1 MTKINVI
8 QPGTI
13 ETPPGDIPFLL
24 LPERNAFQAR
34 AARLSALAEGHA
46 LADYLRF
53 LAALARA
60 QHESMVLFRRV
71 VVPDARQLELCREHG
86 MPPLGIRGWNRDP
99 VWREALRRILTE
111 LQAGA
116 LPEATRETIARLKDT
131 DDASLER
138 MAETLLSGENYDTL
152 DRAVIPF
159 IGAALQ
165 AYWLHLV
172 TTLGAGTFGRLEI
185 PHLCPACGSAPM
197 ISVVRV
203 GASDHGLRY
212 LTCPLCSTQWHAVRI
227 KCVFCDT
234 TKGISYYGIE
244 GGSEAVKAETCETCH
259 GYLKI
264 LYTEKD
270 ANVDALADDV
280 ASVALDVLMA
290 ESGLTRNG
298 TNFFLF

>member
-1 MTKINVI
+1 MTQINVI

-24 LPERNAFQAR
+24 LPERSIFQTR

-60 QHESMVLFRRV
+60 QHESLSLFRGV
-71 VVPDARQLELCREHG
+71 LPPEAQELERCREHG
-86 MPPLGIRGWNRDP
+86 MPPFGIRGWDRDP
-99 VWREALRRILTE
+99 VWREALRCILTKLE
-111 LQAGA
+111 AGA
-116 LPEATRETIARLKDT
+116 LPEGARAMVARLKDM

-138 MAETLLSGENYDTL
+138 VAEMLLASDHDDNL
-152 DRAVIPF
+152 DRAAIPF

-165 AYWLHLV
+165 VYWLHLV
-172 TTLGAGTFGRLEI
+172 TTLEAGAFGRLEV

-197 ISVVRV
+197 VSIVCI
-203 GASDHGLRY
+203 GADHGLRY
-212 LTCPLCSTQWHAVRI
+212 LTCPLCNTQWHAVRI

-234 TKGISYYGIE
+234 TKGIAYYGIE
-244 GGSEAVKAETCETCH
+244 GGSAAVKAESCDACH

-264 LYTEKD
+264 LYREKD
-270 ANVDALADDV
+270 PNVDALADDV
-280 ASVALDVLMA
+280 ASIALDVLMA
-290 ESGLTRNG
+290 ESGITRRG

>member
-8 QPGTI
+8 QPGVI
-13 ETPPGDIPFLL
+13 EVPPGDIPFVL
-24 LPERNAFQAR
+24 LPARDTFQAR
-34 AARLSALAEGHA
+34 AARLNALAEGHA
-46 LADYLRF
+46 LAEYLRF

-60 QHESMVLFRRV
+60 QHDSLALFRRV
-71 VVPDARQLELCREHG
+71 LPPEAQELARCREHG
-86 MPPLGIRGWNRDP
+86 MPPLGTRGWDRDP
-99 VWREALRRILTE
+99 VWREALRGILTMLE
-111 LQAGA
+111 AGA
-116 LPEATRETIARLKDT
+116 LPGTARATVARLKDT

-138 MAETLLSGENYDTL
+138 LAETLLVGDSDEQL
-152 DRAVIPF
+152 DRAAIPF

-172 TTLGAGTFGRLEI
+172 TTLEAGAFGRLDV

-197 ISVVRV
+197 VSVVSI
-203 GASDHGLRY
+203 GADHGLRY
-212 LTCPLCSTQWHAVRI
+212 LTCPLCNTQWHAVRI

-234 TKGISYYGIE
+234 TKGIAYYGIE
-244 GGSEAVKAETCETCH
+244 GGSDAVKAESCETCH

-264 LYTEKD
+264 LYMEKD
-270 ANVDALADDV
+270 PNVDALADDV

-290 ESGLTRNG
+290 ESGLSRRG

>member
-13 ETPPGDIPFLL
+13 EAPPGEIPFLL
-24 LPERNAFQAR
+24 LPERNTFQAR
-34 AARLSALAEGHA
+34 AARLSGLAEGHA

-60 QHESMVLFRRV
+60 QHESMSLFRRV
-71 VVPDARQLELCREHG
+71 RLPEAQELERCREHG
-86 MPPLGIRGWNRDP
+86 MPPLGTRGWDLDP
-99 VWREALRRILTE
+99 VWREALRCILTE
-111 LQAGA
+111 LEAGA
-116 LPEATRETIARLKDT
+116 LPEGTRATIARLKDT

-138 MAETLLSGENYDTL
+138 AAETLLAGENDEKL
-152 DRAVIPF
+152 DRAGIPF

-172 TTLGAGTFGRLEI
+172 TTLGAGAFGRLEI

-197 ISVVRV
+197 VSVVHT
-203 GASDHGLRY
+203 GSDHGLRY
-212 LTCPLCSTQWHAVRI
+212 LTCPLCNMQWHAVRI

-234 TKGISYYGIE
+234 TKGIAYYGIE
-244 GGSEAVKAETCETCH
+244 GGSAAVKAESCDTCH

-264 LYTEKD
+264 LYMEKD
-270 ANVDALADDV
+270 PNVEALADDV

-290 ESGLTRNG
+290 ESGITRRG
-298 TNFFLF
+298 TNFFLY

>member
-1 MTKINVI
+1 MTKLNVI

-24 LPERNAFQAR
+24 LPERNVFQTR
-34 AARLSALAEGHA
+34 AARLDTLAEGHT
-46 LADYLRF
+46 LAEYLRF

-60 QHESMVLFRRV
+60 QHASLALFRHVR
-71 VVPDARQLELCREHG
+71 PPEARELARCREHG
-86 MPPLGIRGWNRDP
+86 MPPLGARGWDRGP

-111 LQAGA
+111 LEVGA

-131 DDASLER
+131 NDASLER
-138 MAETLLSGENYDTL
+138 LAGTLLAGDHDETL
-152 DRAVIPF
+152 DRAAAPF

-172 TTLGAGTFGRLEI
+172 TTLEAGAFGRLEI

-197 ISVVRV
+197 ASVVV
-203 GASDHGLRY
+203 TGADHGLRY
-212 LTCPLCSTQWHAVRI
+212 LTCPLCNMQWHEVRI
-227 KCVFCDT
+227 KCVFCET
-234 TKGISYYGIE
+234 TKGIAYYGIE
-244 GGSEAVKAETCETCH
+244 GGSDAVKAESCETCQ

-264 LYTEKD
+264 LYRDKD
-270 ANVDALADDV
+270 PHVDALADDV

-290 ESGLTRNG
+290 ESGIARRG